1 MDAVQSRKPFD
12 KAAEYILLAA
22 SNLIFDG
29 FVSAKS
35 MTDIFYL
42 SHRLTHDNAMA
53 KTILGRIATIFDVVD
68 TAGNDVL
75 SAIAS
80 NTADFEDAV
89 MIETATREKM
99 NYIVTRNMDDYK
111 LSPIKV
117 LSPDEFIQILSASRK
132 ENESFE

>member
-1 MDAVQSRKPFD
+1 
-12 KAAEYILLAA
+12 
-22 SNLIFDG
+22 
-29 FVSAKS
+29 
-35 MTDIFYL
+35 
-42 SHRLTHDNAMA
+42 MA

-80 NTADFEDAV
+80 NTADFEDAI

-117 LSPDEFIQILSASRK
+117 LSPDEFIQILSVSRK